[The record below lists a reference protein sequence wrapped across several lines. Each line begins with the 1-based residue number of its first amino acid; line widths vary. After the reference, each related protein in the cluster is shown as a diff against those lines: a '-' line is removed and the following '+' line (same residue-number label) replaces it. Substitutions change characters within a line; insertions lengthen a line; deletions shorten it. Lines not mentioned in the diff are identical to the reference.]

1 MIFCSVYVYQTLGQI
16 AVITFR
22 LTEAEISWQESNIK
36 SLLFSIPYQ
45 PTRLLVVAFFASDRL
60 VIFMRSLGIALV
72 KNIYTSAIFLYNASI
87 IKERTRGFTLLK

>member
-1 MIFCSVYVYQTLGQI
+1 MVFCPVYVYQTLGQI

-45 PTRLLVVAFFASDRL
+45 PTCLLVVAFFASDRL
-60 VIFMRSLGIALV
+60 VIFMRYLAIALV
-72 KNIYTSAIFLYNASI
+72 KNIYTSAIFLYKASI
-87 IKERTRGFTLLK
+87 MKREHEVLRS